1 MYFNIIS
8 FLYIDCIYFYL
19 KITII
24 LNIKTENMDLIEL
37 KEKEEEK
44 RKEEERR
51 ANIARKNCK

>member
-8 FLYIDCIYFYL
+8 FLYIYCLYFYL
-19 KITII
+19 KTTII